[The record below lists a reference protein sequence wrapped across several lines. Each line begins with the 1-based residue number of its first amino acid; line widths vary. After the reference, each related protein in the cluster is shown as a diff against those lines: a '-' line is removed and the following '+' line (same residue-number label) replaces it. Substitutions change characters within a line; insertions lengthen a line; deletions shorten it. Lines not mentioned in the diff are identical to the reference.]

1 MQNKINFPGEPSDEI
16 QTRID
21 AYILRQHELKVSKEE
36 IAKRISSSYGYA
48 YTPKD
53 VASRLSLYQ

>member
-1 MQNKINFPGEPSDEI
+1 MQNKINFPDQPSDEM

-21 AYILRQHELKVSKEE
+21 AYILRQVELKVSHEE
-36 IAKRISSSYGYA
+36 IAKRIFSSYGYA

-53 VASRLSLYQ
+53 VASRLSVYK